1 MKKKDG
7 WKKQK
12 STKRLAAM
20 LACGLVVSAWAL
32 PSVQAEELDDG
43 GLLDT
48 LTIEADRPD
57 WEAKLSPGAVTV
69 IRPDDYQGEQKSLP
83 DMLRKVPGVHVREV
97 NGKGQYTTVSV
108 RGSTAAQVGVFID
121 GVLTN
126 LGGDAAVDISTIP
139 IENVER
145 IEVYRGYIPSRFA
158 GTFIGGVINIVTKKP
173 QDTQMSAEVGKS
185 SYGGD
190 KLSFEYVAPLGD
202 GTLMFGTNYES
213 SDGDFKYKNYATT
226 RAIPDYEIKVAES
239 QKVVDNF
246 NNTNI
251 DNYSGSL
258 GLSSSDIDSYKANN
272 DSWVSYVQDENGF
285 AKDYYDKQYD
295 AKLKNP
301 SRQAL
306 IDAGLTFEEAKNW
319 NNLSQEVQDATRKQI
334 VNNIVTN
341 VDPDTSETYAT
352 NKETLDKDK
361 QNLKNAKD
369 NERHRKY
376 NDYKNINSIIKWQN
390 DHWMVKGS
398 WNKIDRHLPDSL
410 WNGSAV
416 NAVWLGNVDVY
427 DTYYYD
433 SRRQKIDTKDI
444 LVQNRNEVGKLEWGW
459 MLSYTD
465 SDKKYRAEHIMD
477 NPVTDFEKDNVPLR
491 EWSRYKSHKYNG
503 QIDGTYK
510 VSDRNML
517 DFQANYSHEKMDVY
531 GSLMDKVLGDSELA
545 SILGQTRN
553 RYKQELFNI
562 QLQDTIT
569 LDDNSSWF
577 LTPSLRYNRSTI
589 TGYSNGER
597 FSENHDNRYG
607 WISPRD
613 EQTDDKVTWQ
623 LALKKEFNDQFTMR
637 MTGGTYFRLLNMYEI
652 AGDGAGILPAPNT
665 SNGTSIFPHPEEGKQ
680 FDISAIWNG
689 DALGAYNKT
698 TLTYFWRD
706 SDNMLQLQRYGKDY
720 WCYMNDNKGK
730 SHGIELQTSFNWN
743 KFDFDLQT
751 TYITSHMQQ
760 RNSTPA
766 GGYDYTDVWATYQ
779 PEWEGNARVTY
790 RPQDGLDIF
799 AEAHYTDSYY
809 TYKVKDSRGGEYAYL
824 SGKPVTSLLVYN
836 LGVKVKMSK
845 AVQLMLGCN
854 DIFNE
859 GPKQKIRSNTAY
871 VEPGYIN
878 PEFPIQGRTY
888 YATVRYEF

>member
-1 MKKKDG
+1 MKKKEM
-7 WKKQK
+7 WANKR
-12 STKRLAAM
+12 SRRLAKM
-20 LACGLVVSAWAL
+20 IVCGMAIGMMITPSAE
-32 PSVQAEELDDG
+32 AEEIMDG

-48 LTIEADRPD
+48 ITIEAERPD
-57 WEAKLSPGAVTV
+57 WEAKLSPGAVTI
-69 IRPDDYQGEQKSLP
+69 IRPDEYKGEQKTLP

-108 RGSTAAQVGVFID
+108 RGSTAAQVGVFVD

-126 LGGDAAVDISTIP
+126 LGGDSAVDISAIP
-139 IENVER
+139 IDNVER

-173 QDTQMSAEVGKS
+173 QDATMSAEVGKS

-190 KLSFEYVAPLGD
+190 KMAFEYVTLLGD

-213 SDGDFKYKNYATT
+213 SDGDFRYKNYGAA
-226 RAIPDYEIKVAES
+226 RAVASIEAQIAAGQAQIDS
-239 QKVVDNF
+239 F
-246 NNTNI
+246 NTTNI
-251 DNYSGSL
+251 DSYSGSL
-258 GLSSSDIDSYKANN
+258 GLSASDVDSFKSDTNA
-272 DSWVSYVQDENGF
+272 WVNYVQDSNGF

-295 AKLKNP
+295 TSLKNP

-306 IDAGLTFEEAKNW
+306 IEAGLTVEQARNW
-319 NNLSQEVQDATRKQI
+319 ANLSQDVQDATRKQI
-334 VNNIVTN
+334 VSNIVNN
-341 VDPDTSETYAT
+341 VNPDTSESLSAT
-352 NKETLDKDK
+352 NETLDKNK
-361 QNLKNAKD
+361 QKLKHAKE

-376 NDYKNINSIIKWQN
+376 NNYKNINSIVKWQN
-390 DHWMVKGS
+390 DNWMVKGS

-416 NAVWLGNVDVY
+416 DAVWAYEVDLF
-427 DTYYYD
+427 DTYFYD

-459 MLSYTD
+459 MAGYTKT
-465 SDKKYRAEHIMD
+465 DKQYRAEHIME
-477 NPVTDFEKDNVPLR
+477 NNVTDYEKDTVPLR
-491 EWSRYKSHKYNG
+491 EWSRYKSDKYHV
-503 QIDGTYK
+503 QLDGTYK
-510 VSDRNML
+510 MSERNML
-517 DFQANYSHEKMDVY
+517 DFQMNYSTEDMTVQ
-531 GSLMDKVLGDSELA
+531 GSLMDKVIGDSSIA

-553 RYKQELFNI
+553 RYKQEMLNI

-569 LDDNSSWF
+569 LDKKSSWF
-577 LTPSLRYNRSTI
+577 FTPSLRYNRSTI
-589 TGYSNGER
+589 TGYSDGNR
-597 FSENHDNRYG
+597 FEENAENRYG
-607 WISPRD
+607 WITPRD

-637 MTGGTYFRLLNMYEI
+637 MTGGTYYRLLNMYEI

-665 SNGTSIFPHPEEGKQ
+665 SNGRSVFPRPEEGKQ

-730 SHGIELQTSFNWN
+730 SHGLELQSSFNWN
-743 KFDFDLQT
+743 KFDLDLQA
-751 TYITSHMQQ
+751 TYITSNMKQK
-760 RNSTPA
+760 NSTPA

-779 PEWEGNARVTY
+779 PEWEGNVRLTY
-790 RPQDGLDIF
+790 RPTDGLDIF

-809 TYKVKDSRGGEYAYL
+809 TYREKDSRGGEYAYL
-824 SGKPVTSLLVYN
+824 SGKPVDSLLVYN
-836 LGVKVKMSK
+836 LGMKVRMSD
-845 AVQLMLGCN
+845 AVQLTLGCN

-859 GPKQKIRSNTAY
+859 GSKQKIYTNTAF
-871 VEPGYIN
+871 VGGGYIN

-888 YATVRYEF
+888 YVTVRYEF